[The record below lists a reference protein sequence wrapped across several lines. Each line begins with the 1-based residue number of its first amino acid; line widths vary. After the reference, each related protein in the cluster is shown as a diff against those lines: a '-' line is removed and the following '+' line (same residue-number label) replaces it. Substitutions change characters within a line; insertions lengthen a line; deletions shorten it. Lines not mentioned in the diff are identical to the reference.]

1 MSIHYVEVEKEE
13 RDSIVEEALDMRKR
27 RQALSH
33 REETPDLVLIQPIRC
48 LSWVSSSVLF
58 SVWML
63 VENCLIVVVF
73 VFAVNQWRFLFRD
86 HYFKLTLTFGFCI
99 SDGSMLVKAFLQCTD
114 IRLHVSPRG
123 RVLGAEST
131 CQSTVTETSSRTS
144 PSPAALWVWAR
155 PQCWAA
161 APAHPCHRWSS
172 LSQQF
177 CPNPAF
183 NLR

>member
-33 REETPDLVLIQPIRC
+33 REQTPDLVLIQPIRC
-48 LSWVSSSVLF
+48 LSWVSV
-58 SVWML
+58 M
-63 VENCLIVVVF
+63 CF
-73 VFAVNQWRFLFRD
+73 VFCLDAGWKLPDCCSICLCCESVTFPFL
-86 HYFKLTLTFGFCI
+86 KTVILTTCFCI
-99 SDGSMLVKAFLQCTD
+99 TDGSMSVKAFLQCTD
-114 IRLHVSPRG
+114 IRPRVSPRG

-183 NLR
+183 SLR